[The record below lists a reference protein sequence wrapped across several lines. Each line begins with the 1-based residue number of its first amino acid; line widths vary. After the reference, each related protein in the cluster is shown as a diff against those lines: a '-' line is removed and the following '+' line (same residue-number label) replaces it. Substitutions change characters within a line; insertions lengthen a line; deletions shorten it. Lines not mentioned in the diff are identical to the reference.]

1 MTLRVSCLQSK
12 DYDRK
17 TVIYKH
23 ICRSL
28 MPLSYRSSKSGQILY
43 VASLHLIFI
52 IALITIFFN
61 YEISNIKPIQMK
73 LVLNNLTYHNCPVH
87 LREKVAFTE
96 KQRRFML
103 EKMRAEKAVS
113 EAAVLE
119 TCNRLEFYLYAEK
132 GFDCD
137 TFLADLIARLLP
149 DAAEIWAEHSGA
161 KTGRDVVQ
169 HLFEVA
175 AGLDS
180 QMLGENQILS
190 QVKSAYTM
198 SIDCRMSKIIFHRLF
213 HSAFRAGKAVRTHT
227 HINRGAVSVGL
238 AAVELAK
245 SKIDLSAATAMLIG
259 AGENAE
265 LVARYLLKAQLRHLI
280 IANRSINKARVVAS
294 HLKTG
299 RAIALPDIPAALSEV
314 DLLISSTAAA
324 QPVVKREMVQG
335 ILAAREKPLLII
347 DIAVPRD
354 IDPRI
359 GQFECVTL
367 VNIDDL
373 DEQIN
378 INREKR
384 SSEIPK
390 ARAIVADFTDKFI
403 AWYDSLDIVPA
414 ISRLTKKGMELAHA
428 EARRYARDFGDEN
441 ADKLKSFAESLVRKV
456 LHGPI
461 AYIKDGGNS
470 EPTTDQLQAAD
481 LINKM
486 FFSEDESD

>member
-1 MTLRVSCLQSK
+1 
-12 DYDRK
+12 
-17 TVIYKH
+17 
-23 ICRSL
+23 
-28 MPLSYRSSKSGQILY
+28 
-43 VASLHLIFI
+43 
-52 IALITIFFN
+52 
-61 YEISNIKPIQMK
+61 MK
-73 LVLNNLTYHNCPVH
+73 IVLNNLTYHNCPVH

-96 KQRRFML
+96 KQRCLML

-113 EAAVLE
+113 EAAILE
-119 TCNRLEFYLYAEK
+119 TCNRLEFYLYTEK
-132 GFDCD
+132 SFDCD
-137 TFLADLIARLLP
+137 TFLAKLIARLKP
-149 DAAEIWAEHSGA
+149 EAADVWTKHSGA

-190 QVKSAYTM
+190 QVKAAYTM
-198 SIDCRMSKIIFHRLF
+198 SINCRMSRLIFHRLF

-227 HINRGAVSVGL
+227 HINCGAVSVGL
-238 AAVELAK
+238 AAVELAR
-245 SKIDLSAATAMLIG
+245 SKIDLSTGTAMLIG

-265 LVARYLLKAQLRHLI
+265 LVARYLLKTRLPHLI
-280 IANRSINKARVVAS
+280 IANRNINKARTMAS
-294 HLKTG
+294 HLKAG
-299 RAIALPDIPAALSEV
+299 EAITLADIPAALPEV

-324 QPVVKREMVQG
+324 QPVVTSEMVQG
-335 ILAAREKPLLII
+335 ILAVREKPLLII

-373 DEQIN
+373 DEQIS

-384 SSEIPK
+384 SSEIPR
-390 ARAIVADFTDKFI
+390 ARAIVSDFTDKFT

-428 EARRYARDFGDEN
+428 EARRYAKDFGDEN

-461 AYIKDGGNS
+461 AYIKEGGNG

-486 FFSEDESD
+486 FLSEDETG